1 MGRVIGWRFRVEKL
15 PLIKRYM
22 IYDFCALFLSFYFLN
37 ILYNMV
43 VEIGGGGGGVFN
55 GTEIIK
61 GECPKYSYKTLK
73 RG

>member
-1 MGRVIGWRFRVEKL
+1 
-15 PLIKRYM
+15 
-22 IYDFCALFLSFYFLN
+22 
-37 ILYNMV
+37 MV